1 MTERRTPRVGEL
13 VIEAAAS
20 GALVAIILSSRL
32 GSALERRSVVAALVG
47 SLFVGYGTSVLLL
60 TCRSGGHL
68 NPLVTLASVS
78 QGSMRPMNGLL
89 FCGAQLLGA
98 GIAAAEAGLAA
109 TSLPFLSPDLVAFPV
124 RMLREFVAAF
134 GLLLVVWGVRSR
146 VRTSVAA
153 VTIGTYLAVTFWMT
167 GSALFANPLV
177 VIAFLIDDPD
187 KGAALIAAAAALTG
201 QITGAA
207 GGTLLARGLFGPLR
221 QAPASR

>member
-1 MTERRTPRVGEL
+1 VGEL
-13 VIEAAAS
+13 VVEAAAS
-20 GALVAIILSSRL
+20 GALVAVILSSGL

-60 TCRSGGHL
+60 TCRSSGHL

-78 QGSMRPMNGLL
+78 QGSIRPMKGLL
-89 FCGAQLLGA
+89 FCVAQMLGA
-98 GIAAAEAGLAA
+98 GIAAAAARLAA
-109 TSLPFLSPDLVAFPV
+109 TSLPVLSPDLVAFPV

-153 VTIGTYLAVTFWMT
+153 ATIGSYLAVTFWMT

-177 VIAFLIDDPD
+177 IVALLIADPD
-187 KGAALIAAAAALTG
+187 KGAALTAVAAALTG

-221 QAPASR
+221 RAPAQGSM